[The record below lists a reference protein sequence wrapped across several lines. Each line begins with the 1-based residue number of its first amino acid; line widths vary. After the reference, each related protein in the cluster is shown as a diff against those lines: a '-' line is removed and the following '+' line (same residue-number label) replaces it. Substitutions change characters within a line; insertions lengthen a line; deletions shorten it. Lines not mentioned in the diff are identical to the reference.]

1 MNTRNTLIFG
11 AAFAALLLYSKR
23 SQASAILDPES
34 LAENDVETPPNDL
47 VLFDDDPY
55 YDTPLIDNYSPDINM
70 PDTSDPARNL
80 RAFLYMLRSAEH
92 KFPDD
97 VVESDNSYQ
106 VFFGGSYFSDI
117 SDHPVLTG
125 EKVGVRLPDSMC
137 IKAGYK
143 PGCVST
149 AAGAYQLTKP
159 TWQGLRNI
167 PPRLPDFSPVSQDE
181 AARRL
186 LAQIGALPYIE
197 RGDFATAIRI
207 AGQRWA
213 SLPGARGGQKQRS
226 PAFAQARID
235 EGLAL
240 G

>member
-1 MNTRNTLIFG
+1 MTSRNTILFG
-11 AAFAALLLYSKR
+11 AAFAALLLWSKR
-23 SQASAILDPES
+23 ANAYVPAQES
-34 LAENDVETPPNDL
+34 LIENDVESPPNDL
-47 VLFDDDPY
+47 ILYEDDISY
-55 YDTPLIDNYSPDINM
+55 ETPLIDNLSSPNIDMPDI
-70 PDTSDPARNL
+70 SDPERNL

-92 KFPDD
+92 RFPDD
-97 VVESDNSYQ
+97 VENDNAYQ
-106 VFFGGSYFSDI
+106 VFFGGSYFNNI

-125 EKVGVRLPDSMC
+125 EKRGVPLPDGVC
-137 IKAGYK
+137 QRAGYK
-143 PGCVST
+143 SGCVST

-159 TWQGLRNI
+159 TWQGLRSI
-167 PPRLPDFSPVSQDE
+167 PPRLPDFSPSSQDE

-186 LAQIGALPYIE
+186 LDQIGALPYIE

-235 EGLAL
+235 EDLMRG
-240 G
+240 

>member
-1 MNTRNTLIFG
+1 MNSRNTILIG
-11 AAFAALLLYSKR
+11 AAFAALLLWSKR
-23 SQASAILDPES
+23 ANAFVPSEES
-34 LAENDVETPPNDL
+34 LIENDVESPPNDL
-47 VLFDDDPY
+47 ILFEDDS
-55 YDTPLIDNYSPDINM
+55 YDVPLIDNLSSPSIDM
-70 PDTSDPARNL
+70 PDTSDPERNL

-97 VVESDNSYQ
+97 VVDSDNSYQ
-106 VFFGGSYFSDI
+106 VFFGGSYFHNI

-125 EKVGVRLPDSMC
+125 EKRGVPLSDSIC
-137 IKAGYK
+137 QKAGYRS
-143 PGCVST
+143 GCVST
-149 AAGAYQLTKP
+149 AAGAYQITKP
-159 TWQGLRNI
+159 TWQGLRSI
-167 PPRLPDFSPVSQDE
+167 PPRLPDFSPASQDE

-186 LAQIGALPYIE
+186 LDQIGALPYIE
-197 RGDFATAIRI
+197 RGDFATAIRV